1 VCDRAAQK
9 GRDQC
14 LSVKKL
20 KSRADRN
27 ARREELVEHQ
37 KREWAGMNELDTYT
51 HTMMKRKTLVSIQK
65 ENVVAVRVAFLSTKK
80 KRGGDFFLSIP
91 PR

>member
-1 VCDRAAQK
+1 MCDRAAQK

-27 ARREELVEHQ
+27 AREELVEHQ

-80 KRGGDFFLSIP
+80 KEEETFLSIP